1 MWNCCGLELALKES
15 ASPSGGPRG
24 GEKPLEREESFY
36 ADMDTLLLGNFQA
49 PVVETELKSDCPR
62 PFVASGQCALL
73 RLDHR
78 WVPQELR
85 LCEV

>member
-15 ASPSGGPRG
+15 ASPSGGPSG
-24 GEKPLEREESFY
+24 GEKPPEREESFY

-49 PVVETELKSDCPR
+49 PVVETELKSDWPR